1 MPTMVTASR
10 IAVTRWPS
18 ANHPAGEKQPHD
30 VAEHPQG
37 TGANVFAAEIF
48 VARHG
53 LVTDAA
59 IIPSLHFWPLIED
72 VDQLGSLNTS

>member
-53 LVTDAA
+53 LVTDCCDNSFLAFLA
-59 IIPSLHFWPLIED
+59 TD
-72 VDQLGSLNTS
+72 RGC